1 MGWLDGITDS
11 KYVSMSKFREL
22 VTDREAWH
30 AAVHGITEELDMT
43 ERLNCT
49 EWYNIKEN
57 KTKQNY
63 IVQRSEELYF
73 GKPNSLKMQILF
85 LSRML

>member
-1 MGWLDGITDS
+1 MRRLDGIIDS
-11 KYVSMSKFREL
+11 MDISLSKLSEL